1 MPPKKATVIAA
12 VSAALVTL
20 LVSVFPELRFGYRSP
35 GLHVAFETAAG
46 LVALFSAIL
55 VFGRFRADAH
65 LDTLLLTAALGALAA
80 TNLSFTAFSTGIA
93 ASPPRFAPWSSVAGT
108 ALGAALLAGSALLPG
123 RRLHRPKRAAWLA
136 IGGSLAALP
145 LASLIFALAESHLP
159 VAVPPAFSPTAPFRP
174 LLVGSPAVLAV
185 QGECTVLLAAAA
197 VSFAYTADRTRDEL
211 FAWLAAATTL
221 GAFARL
227 NYLLFPSLYS
237 EWVFTGDFFRLG
249 FYVLLLVGAAREIR
263 AYWTRLADVAVL
275 DERRRIARDL
285 HDGVAQ
291 ELAFIAAEASGS
303 LANAAARAL
312 DESRR
317 AIAALTRPL
326 DEPLS
331 VALTQAAEEVAQR
344 VGTGLVLSVA
354 RDVPASPNDREAL
367 IRIVREA
374 ITNAARHGAATRVRV
389 DLEENGARFLRITDN
404 GCGFDP
410 GEVGAGG
417 FGLVSMRER
426 AEAIGAEFRV
436 QSEPGHGAIVE
447 VRL

>member
-12 VSAALVTL
+12 VSAALLTI
-20 LVSVFPELRFGYRSP
+20 LVVAFPALRFGYRSP
-35 GLHVAFETAAG
+35 GLHIVLETAAALIG
-46 LVALFSAIL
+46 LLCAIL
-55 VFGRFRADAH
+55 VFGRFQADRH
-65 LDTLLLTAALGALAA
+65 LDTLLLTTALGILA
-80 TNLSFTAFSTGIA
+80 TNAFFFAAFSTA
-93 ASPPRFAPWSSVAGT
+93 FETPPRFAPWLSVAGT
-108 ALGAALLAGSALLPG
+108 ALGAALFATAALLPG
-123 RRLHRPKRAAWLA
+123 RRLRTPRRTAWLVVA
-136 IGGSLAALP
+136 GFGGALVVADSLLVV
-145 LASLIFALAESHLP
+145 FADHLP

-185 QGECTVLLAAAA
+185 QGECAVLLGAAA
-197 VSFAYTADRTRDEL
+197 VSFAYTAERTRDEL
-211 FAWLAAATTL
+211 FAWLAAAATL
-221 GAFARL
+221 SAFARV

-237 EWVFTGDFFRLG
+237 DWVFTGDFFRLG

-263 AYWTRLADVAVL
+263 AYWTRLADLAVL
-275 DERRRIARDL
+275 EERRRIARDL

-331 VALTQAAEEVAQR
+331 VALRQATEEVAQR
-344 VGTGLVLSVA
+344 VGTGLIVNVA
-354 RDVPASPNDREAL
+354 RDVAASPTDREAL
-367 IRIVREA
+367 IRIAREA
-374 ITNAARHGAATRVRV
+374 VTNAAKHGNATRVKV
-389 DLEENGARFLRITDN
+389 ELTENGERFLRITDN

-410 GEVGAGG
+410 AEVGPGG

-436 QSEPGHGAIVE
+436 KSQPGGGAVVE